1 MRKPESWGKTCARGS
16 MLTKG
21 RRGKSHC
28 SSVIQESG
36 RTSEAAA
43 VGMGFQG
50 GRVQSPPS
58 SAAWLKVS
66 LLGWSPGP
74 VIDPALLE
82 C

>member
-1 MRKPESWGKTCARGS
+1 
-16 MLTKG
+16 MLG
-21 RRGKSHC
+21 EACLQRGKRGEVTLFLGDS
-28 SSVIQESG
+28 ESG